1 MARVKIAYLG
11 GGSSRAP
18 GTMASFIHHGAEFDG
33 SEFVLIDLDP
43 DHLEI
48 TRRMATR
55 MAQAAGLDITVTATT
70 DMRRGLADVDAVL
83 SSFRPGG
90 FEARALDERIPLK
103 YGVIGQE
110 TQGPG
115 GLMMSLRSAQV
126 MRELCANLAEV
137 APRARIFNYTNPVN
151 IVSQAVADNTGI
163 PIVSFCEGPI
173 VFPPVIAKAAGL
185 DPAKLKA
192 NMTGVNHNVWSNEA
206 TYDGRDAIE
215 VLRERWAELR
225 DQPPLTDLNGYRAL
239 HLAVALG
246 SIPSD
251 YFNFYYFRDELLR
264 ELQLARQTRSEQ
276 ITSSLGSY
284 WSHYAEQ
291 ADSPAPQLDPAR
303 SRGGIHEL
311 ELAIDAMSAFYND
324 TGARLPFNIPND
336 GGVLPGFDEIRGRR
350 GVGHGRREGLPPRA
364 AAPAAALGARHHAA
378 ARRVPGARR
387 QGGLGRHQG
396 RRGTRHG
403 RASPRPVADR
413 RRGAVRRDGRG
424 PGQAGCRSGCST
436 SPRSADP
443 RDDDLPGHRRREQ
456 QDGGARV
463 PGLGEGR
470 GRGQVGLRRHLRCR
484 RTRRRPCRAV
494 LGAAD
499 TALADAGATR
509 S

>member
-1 MARVKIAYLG
+1 MARIKIAYLG

-48 TRRMATR
+48 TRRMATQ
-55 MAQAAGLDITVTATT
+55 MAKAAGLDITVTATT
-70 DMRRGLADVDAVL
+70 DMRAGVTEVDAVL

-90 FEARALDERIPLK
+90 FEARAMDERIPLK

-126 MRELCANLAEV
+126 IRELCDNLAEV
-137 APRARIFNYTNPVN
+137 APKARIFNYTNPVN
-151 IVSQAVADNTGI
+151 IVSQVVADNTDI

-215 VLRERWAELR
+215 VLRERWEELR
-225 DQPPLTDLNGYRAL
+225 GQPVTDINAHRAF

-264 ELQLARQTRSEQ
+264 EQQLSRQTRSQQ
-276 ITSSLGSY
+276 ILSSLGSY
-284 WSHYAEQ
+284 WAHYTEQ
-291 ADSPAPQLDPAR
+291 ADSPAPRLDPAC

-324 TGARLPFNIPND
+324 TGARLPFNIPNT
-336 GGVLPGFDEIRGRR
+336 GGILPGFDENLIVEVWGTIDAK
-350 GVGHGRREGLPPRA
+350 GFHPEQQKPLPHSVLGITQQLAEYQLLAAKAGWEG
-364 AAPAAALGARHHAA
+364 
-378 ARRVPGARR
+378 
-387 QGGLGRHQG
+387 
-396 RRGTRHG
+396 GTRDDAV
-403 RASPRPVADR
+403 RAMIAHPLVPSLPVAEALYDEMAVAQAAWLPER
-413 RRGAVRRDGRG
+413 LLNVAPVRRPSR
-424 PGQAGCRSGCST
+424 
-436 SPRSADP
+436 
-443 RDDDLPGHRRREQ
+443 
-456 QDGGARV
+456 
-463 PGLGEGR
+463 
-470 GRGQVGLRRHLRCR
+470 
-484 RTRRRPCRAV
+484 
-494 LGAAD
+494 
-499 TALADAGATR
+499 
-509 S
+509 

>member
-1 MARVKIAYLG
+1 MARIKIAYLG

-48 TRRMATR
+48 TRRMAAQ
-55 MAQAAGLDITVTATT
+55 MAKAAGLDITVTATT
-70 DMRRGLADVDAVL
+70 DMRAGLTDVDAVL

-126 MRELCANLAEV
+126 MKELCANLAEV
-137 APRARIFNYTNPVN
+137 APKARIFNYTNPVN
-151 IVSQAVADNTGI
+151 IVSQVVADNTDI

-206 TYDGRDAIE
+206 TYEGRDAIE
-215 VLRERWAELR
+215 VLRERWEER
-225 DQPPLTDLNGYRAL
+225 NGQPIADINAHRAF

-264 ELQLARQTRSEQ
+264 EQQLSRQTRSEQ
-276 ITSSLGSY
+276 ILSSLGSY
-284 WSHYAEQ
+284 WDHYTEQ
-291 ADSPAPQLDPAR
+291 ADSATPELDPAR

-311 ELAIDAMSAFYND
+311 ELAIDAISAFYND
-324 TGARLPFNIPND
+324 SGARLPFNIPNT
-336 GGVLPGFDEIRGRR
+336 GGILPGFDENLVVEVWGTVDAKGFHPERQRPLPHSV
-350 GVGHGRREGLPPRA
+350 VGITQQLAEYQLLA
-364 AAPAAALGARHHAA
+364 AKAGWD
-378 ARRVPGARR
+378 
-387 QGGLGRHQG
+387 
-396 RRGTRHG
+396 GTR
-403 RASPRPVADR
+403 DD
-413 RRGAVRRDGRG
+413 AVRAMVAHPLVPSLTVAEMLYDEMAVA
-424 PGQAGCRSGCST
+424 QA
-436 SPRSADP
+436 AW
-443 RDDDLPGHRRREQ
+443 LPERLLNV
-456 QDGGARV
+456 APV
-463 PGLGEGR
+463 
-470 GRGQVGLRRHLRCR
+470 
-484 RTRRRPCRAV
+484 RRPSR
-494 LGAAD
+494 
-499 TALADAGATR
+499 
-509 S
+509 